1 MDQFRQDDY
10 SNPADGWGLEAG
22 PADELGDL
30 GDLTEL
36 LGPGYFGQV
45 GQYASPSLAQV
56 QAEAEA
62 QRLEEA
68 QIERAYYDAEKH
80 LDSNIPKTGEQL
92 NNLLQNLYKSPGLAQ
107 ADNAYVLEKV
117 TEFLTLIFGLESKVI
132 ELGLGREY
140 SYVHKYI
147 IPGPNGQYGLDIR
160 EINHLHNSISALSIV
175 SDLYKDS
182 PDAILQAAYLTA
194 RESFTIG
201 GGLAVFQETIK
212 DRIVEFG
219 DIMGKAVTNI
229 RNLAYNM
236 TIAKINNVKSQLLG
250 YNGRQAADATR
261 YLVSHS
267 LKIQSYIYSMILG
280 VEVVIN
286 NINQLLMGTTTL
298 SVDVLGFLA
307 RITQT
312 GLGLYGYLMD
322 VLVTNPSPTAYSVL
336 LAIFTIK
343 RYEIGYQ
350 VVKNFLS
357 KLEGLGHNLKEK
369 LMDEG
374 AIDRMYSMANRG
386 RSFMA
391 DFDEFC
397 TQSLT
402 IFAEPLART
411 VEAYKTLRF
420 SGVERKLDKLIGLK
434 GDNRDKV
441 MELLVTPDAAK
452 NAAPSEAEL
461 EALELIEDPT
471 WEPTLTV
478 PIEIYE
484 RQIGGR
490 FIFENH
496 ILSEPA
502 PQEHAVAAILPIG
515 YNPLGVSVVGEGK
528 KRSKNR
534 RLTKGKSSRK
544 GKGKGN

>member
-1 MDQFRQDDY
+1 MEQFTQDEY
-10 SNPADGWGLEAG
+10 SNPAAGWGLGAG
-22 PADELGDL
+22 PVDDL

-45 GQYASPSLAQV
+45 GQHASPSLAQV

-68 QIERAYYDAEKH
+68 QIEKAYYDAEKH

-117 TEFLTLIFGLESKVI
+117 IEFLTLIFQLESKVI

-175 SDLYKDS
+175 SKLYRDS

-194 RESFTIG
+194 RESFNIG

-212 DRIVEFG
+212 DRIS
-219 DIMGKAVTNI
+219 DIGIIMDKAVKNI
-229 RNLAYNM
+229 SKLAYDM
-236 TIAKINNVKSQLLG
+236 TVAKIKSVKGKLFG
-250 YNGRQAADATR
+250 FNPREAADATR
-261 YLVSHS
+261 FLVAHS

-286 NINQLLMGTTTL
+286 NIGQLLMGTTTL

-343 RYEIGYQ
+343 RYEIGYG
-350 VVKNFLS
+350 VVKQFLD
-357 KLEGLGHNLKEK
+357 KVDEIGHNLKEK
-369 LMDEG
+369 LRNEG
-374 AIDRMYSMANRG
+374 VIDRMYSMANRG
-386 RSFMA
+386 RSFML

-402 IFAEPLART
+402 IFAEPLAKT
-411 VEAYKTLRF
+411 VEGYKNLRF
-420 SGVERKLDKLIGLK
+420 SGAERKLDQLIGLR

-452 NAAPSEAEL
+452 NAAPSQADL
-461 EALELIEDPT
+461 EKLELIEDPS

-484 RQIGGR
+484 REIGGR

-502 PQEHAVAAILPIG
+502 PQEHAVAVTLPIG

-528 KRSKNR
+528 KRSKQK
-534 RLTKGKSSRK
+534 RLSKGKTSRK
-544 GKGKGN
+544 GKGKGKAN